1 MTHRP
6 RVLLTRLLPN
16 AAIELLKK
24 HFVLEI
30 NTKNRAM
37 TKTEI
42 LDKIGDQDGLISL
55 LTDTIDAEIIETGE
69 NLKIIANYAVG
80 YDNIDATE
88 ATKRKI
94 PVTNTPDVL
103 TETTADLTC
112 ALLLSV
118 ARRIVEADGF
128 VRDGKFRGWE
138 PMLLLGS
145 DIHGKTLGI
154 IGFGRIGRAVA
165 RRTLGFNMRIIYHEL
180 ERLSSE
186 VEKAYCAEYRGL
198 DDLLKEAD
206 FVSIHTP
213 LTDSTYHLIGE
224 RELLL
229 MKKTAFLINTSR
241 GQIVDEKALV
251 RALQEKKIAGCALD
265 VFERE
270 PAVERALLTMPNAV
284 LVPHIGS
291 ASVETRTKMAMM
303 VAQNVIAVLVKKTRP
318 PNIVNPDIY
327 E

>member
-6 RVLLTRLLPN
+6 RVLITRLLPN
-16 AAIELLKK
+16 TAIALLKK
-24 HFVLEI
+24 YFVLEI
-30 NTKNRAM
+30 NTENRTM

-42 LDKIGDQDGLISL
+42 LEKIGDQDGLICL
-55 LTDTIDAEIIETGE
+55 LTDTIDAEIIEAGK

-80 YDNIDATE
+80 YDNIDVTE

-94 PVTNTPDVL
+94 PVTNTPGVL
-103 TETTADLTC
+103 TETTADLTF
-112 ALLLSV
+112 ALVLSV

-128 VRDGKFRGWE
+128 VRDGKFKGWE

-145 DIHGKTLGI
+145 DIHDKTLGI

-165 RRTLGFNMRIIYHEL
+165 RRAHGFNMKIIYHEL

-186 VEKAYCAEYRGL
+186 VEKAYCVEYRGL
-198 DDLLKEAD
+198 DELLKEAD

-213 LTDSTYHLIGE
+213 FTDSTYHLIGE
-224 RELLL
+224 RELFM

-241 GQIVDEKALV
+241 GQIIDEKALV

-265 VFERE
+265 VFEGE
-270 PAVERALLTMPNAV
+270 PVVERALLTMPNAV

-303 VAQNVIAVLVKKTRP
+303 VAENVIAALVKKTRP
-318 PNIVNPDIY
+318 PNVVNPDVY
-327 E
+327 K